1 MSSIA
6 EVGGTYYKHLFAS
19 EAQSRGG

>member
-6 EVGGTYYKHLFAS
+6 ALGVTYYKHLFAS